1 MPPVSTPSIMTRNSP
16 CSSRRSARCPSVVGR
31 CSRCGNC
38 TGSPTGR
45 SRSSALGI
53 APGRAP
59 AEVKR
64 FDIPAGEAF
73 STLKRFSTQSGEQL
87 IYKADALEGV
97 RTAAVAGRFTSLDAL
112 GRMLAR
118 TELLVTQDPKTGTL
132 AITRTAGGGSRN
144 GGSDTNSSLT
154 SSAKKK
160 SPSP

>member
-1 MPPVSTPSIMTRNSP
+1 MPLPLPPLFLRQQPLRSFLALAIALLSGLPGGTADAAEST
-16 CSSRRSARCPSVVGR
+16 AG
-31 CSRCGNC
+31 
-38 TGSPTGR
+38 
-45 SRSSALGI
+45 
-53 APGRAP
+53 APDRAP

-132 AITRTAGGGSRN
+132 AITRTAGGGIPN